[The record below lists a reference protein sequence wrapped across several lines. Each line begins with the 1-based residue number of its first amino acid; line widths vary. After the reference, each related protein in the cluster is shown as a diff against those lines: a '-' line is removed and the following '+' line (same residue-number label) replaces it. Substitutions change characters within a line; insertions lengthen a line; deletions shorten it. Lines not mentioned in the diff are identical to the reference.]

1 LVFHKHD
8 STLSGEV
15 SIVKLL
21 ITLKQTDADGVG
33 GELLETLG
41 MNRAKRDHKSFV
53 KELAVTELLE
63 RFSRSVEDEEEEEDG
78 KDVEASAG
86 AFAGRRRR
94 RRRRVRPTDFL
105 LYEDNSLYALPYL
118 EPLTDRGIIPLRV
131 SLRTDSTVALT
142 PINASTVSADKDVT
156 NEDHIRHNKAVRL
169 LDDGVDRL
177 QKKGEVRNLT
187 SQQKENLMHEIADE
201 VDEDDVPSA
210 SDIDEMVLDEVNGST
225 DEELAEAAL
234 ALAANALKNDVR
246 DDAVVEAIRQAAFA
260 LSKE

>member
-1 LVFHKHD
+1 M
-8 STLSGEV
+8 
-15 SIVKLL
+15 KLL

-41 MNRAKRDHKSFV
+41 MNRAKRDNKSFV

-63 RFSRSVEDEEEEEDG
+63 RFSKSVGDEEDEEEEEDG

-94 RRRRVRPTDFL
+94 RRRRVSPTDFL

-142 PINASTVSADKDVT
+142 PINASTVSADKNIT
-156 NEDHIRHNKAVRL
+156 REANIRHNKAERL

-177 QKKGEVRNLT
+177 QRKGEIRNLT
-187 SQQKENLMHEIADE
+187 SRQKENLMHEIADE

-210 SDIDEMVLDEVNGST
+210 SDVDEMVLDEVNGST

-234 ALAANALKNDVR
+234 ALAANALKNDVH

>member
-1 LVFHKHD
+1 M
-8 STLSGEV
+8 
-15 SIVKLL
+15 KLF
-21 ITLKQTDADGVG
+21 ITLKQTDADGLG

-41 MNRAKRDHKSFV
+41 MNRAKRDSKSFI
-53 KELAVTELLE
+53 KELAVTELLD
-63 RFSRSVEDEEEEEDG
+63 RFTSSMEDEEEDG
-78 KDVEASAG
+78 KDVKASAG

-142 PINASTVSADKDVT
+142 PINASTVSADKNVT
-156 NEDHIRHNKAVRL
+156 TEDNIRHNKAERL
-169 LDDGVDRL
+169 LDESVLRL
-177 QKKGEVRNLT
+177 QKNGEVRNLT
-187 SQQKENLMHEIADE
+187 SRQKDKLLHEVADE
-201 VDEDDVPSA
+201 IEDDDIPSDSA
-210 SDIDEMVLDEVNGST
+210 VDEMVTDEVSGST

-234 ALAANALKNDVR
+234 DLAAKALKNDIR

-260 LSKE
+260 LAKE

>member
-63 RFSRSVEDEEEEEDG
+63 RFSKSVGDEEDEEEEEG

-86 AFAGRRRR
+86 ALAGRHATADRPPRSPRAAPCDRDRRPRRR
-94 RRRRVRPTDFL
+94 SRC
-105 LYEDNSLYALPYL
+105 
-118 EPLTDRGIIPLRV
+118 G
-131 SLRTDSTVALT
+131 
-142 PINASTVSADKDVT
+142 
-156 NEDHIRHNKAVRL
+156 
-169 LDDGVDRL
+169 
-177 QKKGEVRNLT
+177 
-187 SQQKENLMHEIADE
+187 
-201 VDEDDVPSA
+201 
-210 SDIDEMVLDEVNGST
+210 
-225 DEELAEAAL
+225 
-234 ALAANALKNDVR
+234 
-246 DDAVVEAIRQAAFA
+246 
-260 LSKE
+260 